1 MRRYRQKW
9 MLSDTEDESNTR
21 HKYLDILPPWKKI
34 DHPQG
39 NHLNGGSG
47 DLCIWCPTLELRDVA
62 FRPKFLGKIGL
73 QAIVNLFELIHAKC
87 KIIKGYTDAESA
99 IRDIK
104 DLYLLSM
111 AESIP
116 ADYLV
121 TGDQDLLVL
130 KNHLGTKIITFAEFV
145 SMVQGNLNDWSIIWD
160 SDLGKYVVN

>member
-1 MRRYRQKW
+1 MKVILDTNIWISFVLGKRLTILREIIEMEDLEIYVSDAL
-9 MLSDTEDESNTR
+9 LS
-21 HKYLDILPPWKKI
+21 
-34 DHPQG
+34 
-39 NHLNGGSG
+39 
-47 DLCIWCPTLELRDVA
+47 ELRDVA

-73 QAIVNLFELIHAKC
+73 QAIVNLFELILAKC
-87 KIIKGYTDAESA
+87 RCINGYADAESA

-130 KNHLGTKIITFAEFV
+130 RNHLGTKIITFAEFV
-145 SMVQGNLNDWSIIWD
+145 SMVQGDL
-160 SDLGKYVVN
+160 SD